1 MRPIVS
7 GALLLGAF
15 LGAAPLAAQAPAAPA
30 AKQEPSPEK
39 KKFDDIVAR
48 LNAQRKAAY
57 KAYEDAEDDEGRK
70 AAIAKMSGVEF
81 RPEFEAFAVEQ
92 KGTDLAAQ
100 ALLWVFR
107 LAEGDAQLMERT
119 VQSLLET
126 YMESPVLADLAG
138 ELRYAGYQMGS
149 APAQKALREMSEF
162 SPHEKVR
169 GNALFVLGCV
179 LVSEAKTDAEKA
191 EGRKCLETVI
201 AEYGKVASRS
211 GTLSDDAQGWL
222 YELDHLQIGMVAPD
236 FEATDENGVKWK
248 LSDYRGKV
256 VVVDFW
262 GYW

>member
-1 MRPIVS
+1 MT
-7 GALLLGAF
+7 GALLVGALLGA
-15 LGAAPLAAQAPAAPA
+15 GPLAAQAPAAAP

-48 LNAQRKAAY
+48 MNARRKEAY
-57 KAYEDAEDDEGRK
+57 KAYEEAKDDAAKEK
-70 AAIAKMSGVEF
+70 AIAMMSGAEF
-81 RPEFEAFAVEQ
+81 RPEFATFAEANA
-92 KGTDLAAQ
+92 GTDLAAQ

-107 LAEGDAQLMERT
+107 LAEGDTKLMEST
-119 VQSLLET
+119 VQQLLEA
-126 YMESPVLADLAG
+126 YMESPVLAELAG
-138 ELRYAGYQMGS
+138 ELRYAGYQMGA
-149 APAQKALREMSEF
+149 APVQKALRDIVEF
-162 SPHEKVR
+162 SPHEKAR
-169 GNALFVLGCV
+169 GQAMFVLGCV

-201 AEYGKVASRS
+201 AEYGKVAARS
-211 GTLSDDAQGWL
+211 GTLGEEAQGWL